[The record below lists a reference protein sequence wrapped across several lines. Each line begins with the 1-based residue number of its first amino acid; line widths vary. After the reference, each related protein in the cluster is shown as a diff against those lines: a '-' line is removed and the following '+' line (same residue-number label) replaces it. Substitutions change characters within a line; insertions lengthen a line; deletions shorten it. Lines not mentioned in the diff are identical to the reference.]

1 MEKGALAPGGRTL
14 SSVNP
19 NWLPIGWPARSVSE
33 TAICTPSTGD
43 PDAFRTSP
51 TTTGPI
57 EVGRVLID
65 TTEIRL
71 SEL

>member
-1 MEKGALAPGGRTL
+1 MEKGALAPAGRTL
-14 SSVNP
+14 RRVNP
-19 NWLPIGWPARSVSE
+19 NWFPIAWPARSVSE

-43 PDAFRTSP
+43 LDALRTSP

-57 EVGRVLID
+57 EVGSVFID